1 MILALSLTLLLSSQ
15 IPLSLEHAKTPH
27 ELTRGLMGRTE
38 LGSSRGMLFHLPYAD
53 HWNFWSKGCLMRLS
67 IAFLDSQGQILEIQE
82 LPMDQGKTTLT
93 SSQLSTYA
101 LEMESG
107 WFEEHDV
114 RVGDRVVWEGNSG
127 GKVLKNRDLKR

>member
-1 MILALSLTLLLSSQ
+1 
-15 IPLSLEHAKTPH
+15 
-27 ELTRGLMGRTE
+27 
-38 LGSSRGMLFHLPYAD
+38 
-53 HWNFWSKGCLMRLS
+53 
-67 IAFLDSQGQILEIQE
+67 
-82 LPMDQGKTTLT
+82 MDQGKTTLT